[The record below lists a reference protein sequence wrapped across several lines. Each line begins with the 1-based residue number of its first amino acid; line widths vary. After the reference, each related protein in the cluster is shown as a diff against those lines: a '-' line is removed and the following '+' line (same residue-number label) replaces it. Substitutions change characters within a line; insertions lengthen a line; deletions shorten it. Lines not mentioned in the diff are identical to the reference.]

1 MEKIKAGLF
10 YTLGSVYLS
19 KNLRENPEP
28 KILHISDTPTVL
40 YAQLKKIITKIQP
53 EYIIHTGDLVDNIK
67 LSIYPSRI
75 DDYTKG
81 VGDLIEI
88 LEGSSVKEIHI
99 TLGNH
104 DNKNIVCNL
113 VKRSTIYE
121 KKAVINIEN
130 IQLKISHYSNDSI
143 ISPAKFNLF
152 GHDISMESQIINGLV
167 FLNGIQNINIIALNS
182 KKVFSLPYPIGTNES
197 RLGKFKI
204 GM

>member
-19 KNLRENPEP
+19 RKLLDNPEP
-28 KILHISDTPTVL
+28 KILHISDTPAVL
-40 YAQLKKIITKIQP
+40 YSQLKKIIKKIQP

-75 DDYTKG
+75 DEYTKG
-81 VGDLIEI
+81 ARDLIEI
-88 LEGSSVKEIHI
+88 LESSSAKEIHI

-113 VKRSTIYE
+113 IKRSTIYE
-121 KKAVINIEN
+121 KNAVINIEN
-130 IQLKISHYSNDSI
+130 IHLKISHYSNDSI
-143 ISPAKFNLF
+143 ISPSRFNLF
-152 GHDISMESQIINGLV
+152 GHDISLGSQIINGKV
-167 FLNGIQNINIIALNS
+167 FLNGIQSINIIALNS

>member
-1 MEKIKAGLF
+1 MEKLKAGLF
-10 YTLGSVYLS
+10 YSLGSIYLS
-19 KNLRENPEP
+19 KNLLDNPEP

-40 YAQLKKIITKIQP
+40 YSQLKRIITKIQP

-75 DDYTKG
+75 DEYSNG
-81 VGDLIEI
+81 VDELIEI
-88 LEGSSVKEIHI
+88 LESSSAKEIHI

-104 DNKNIVCNL
+104 DNKNIVRNFTN
-113 VKRSTIYE
+113 RSTVYE
-121 KKAVINIEN
+121 KNAVINIGN
-130 IQLKISHYSNDSI
+130 ISLKISHYSNDFI
-143 ISPAKFNLF
+143 ISPSNFNLF
-152 GHDISMESQIINGLV
+152 GHDISLGSQVINGKV